1 MGGIWERQI
10 RSARYVIA
18 ALTHGKTHGKSLD
31 DESLRALMTEVEAII
46 NSRLLTVETMSY

>member
-18 ALTHGKTHGKSLD
+18 ALTHGKSLD